1 MYSLDLRAAAPK
13 KIVPLGENF
22 TGTSPDGHTIGF
34 TNYAML
40 RDGRPFFG
48 VSGEMHFSRVSPDQW
63 EDAILK
69 MKAGGVNIVSTYVF
83 WIVHEEEEGVFR
95 FDGCR
100 DLRRFLEVCERHGMY
115 VILRM
120 GPFCHGE
127 FRNGGLPDWLY
138 GKPFDVRENNPG
150 FLEAT
155 RKFFRAVH
163 QQADGHYFAQGGCII
178 AAQIENEYQ
187 HSSAPW
193 EITTGVSS
201 EWVNGG
207 HSGEGYMLALK
218 RILQEAGI
226 VTPFYTTTAWGGAVT
241 PVEEALPL
249 WGGYSYQPWI
259 FYSGQTRHTAGSGCA
274 RRFLRIARAD
284 RAKPDL
290 QGRTGEHPATPEY
303 IYRDNHNNAVPK
315 TYNFEPT
322 YPPEARPYACCEMMG
337 GMMCSYNYRF
347 QMDMRAV
354 DALANTK
361 LGSGCN
367 LLGYYMYKGGTNPT
381 GLRTP
386 YLNESQV
393 SKISYDYQAALGE
406 FGQVRESY
414 GRLRAL
420 HLFCQTFAEVLAEAK
435 TVLPEHLRDLRPENL
450 GPLRFCVRLRGETG
464 FLFVNN
470 FQDHMEMVD
479 RKDECVKLQL
489 PSGEVTFR
497 FSLAAGENAVL
508 PFGVMLG
515 SVRLDWA
522 TAMPLT
528 HIGDT
533 WFFLAPDG
541 MAPKYC
547 IGGQEYD
554 AAPGEVLRAGGLT
567 IVTLSRR
574 ESNHFYLLG
583 GRAYLCDKPLMLDG
597 DTLRAE
603 TDDGCAT
610 LRTWENGGWQMRRL
624 GEKRAPV
631 HAAFRQVGI
640 GRFVVE
646 IPPEALVGHK
656 QVLLRVNYV
665 GDIGHAFVNGR
676 MISDNFANGAP
687 WDVRLDSEAEALS
700 REPLT
705 IYITPIKEQVMVD
718 VSSAMA
724 GRMERASGLTA
735 ELLSAELIQ
744 VDELLA

>member
-1 MYSLDLRAAAPK
+1 MYTLDLRAVRPK
-13 KIVPLGENF
+13 KIFPLGEKF
-22 TGTSPDGHTIGF
+22 SGTSPEGHTISF

-40 RDGRPFFG
+40 RDSRAFFG
-48 VSGEMHFSRVSPDQW
+48 ISGEMHYCRVSPDQW

-69 MKAGGVNIVSTYVF
+69 MKAGGINIVSTYVF

-100 DLRRFLEVCERHGMY
+100 NLRRFLEICEKHGML
-115 VILRM
+115 VIMRM

-138 GKPFDVRENNPG
+138 GKPFDVREDNPG
-150 FLEAT
+150 FLAAT
-155 RKFFRAVH
+155 RRFFRAVH
-163 QQADGHYFAQGGCII
+163 QQMNGHYFAQGGCVI

-193 EITTGVSS
+193 EITTGISA

-207 HSGEGYMLALK
+207 HSGEAYMRALK
-218 RILQEAGI
+218 SILREEGI
-226 VTPFYTTTAWGGAVT
+226 ITPFYTTTAWGGAVT

-259 FYSGQTRHTAGSGCA
+259 FYN
-274 RRFLRIARAD
+274 
-284 RAKPDL
+284 
-290 QGRTGEHPATPEY
+290 RTGTHPATPEY
-303 IYRDNHNNAVPK
+303 IYRDNHSNATPK

-322 YPPEARPYACCEMMG
+322 YPPEERPYACCEMMG

-393 SKISYDYQAALGE
+393 SRLSYDYQAALGE

-414 GRLRAL
+414 GRLKSL
-420 HLFCQTFAEVLAEAK
+420 HLFCQTFAEVLAEAV
-435 TVLPEHLRDLRPENL
+435 TVLPEHMRELQPENL
-450 GPLRFCVRLRGETG
+450 GPLRYCVRVRGEEG

-470 FQDHMEMVD
+470 FQDHIALTD
-479 RKDECVKLQL
+479 RWDECVTLRL
-489 PSGEVTFR
+489 PDRDVTFR
-497 FSLAAGENAVL
+497 FSIAAGENAVL

-515 SVRLDWA
+515 AVRLDWA
-522 TAMPLT
+522 TAQPLT

-533 WFFLAPDG
+533 WFFMVPDG
-541 MAPKYC
+541 MRPVYC
-547 IGGQEYD
+547 IGGRTYAVQ
-554 AAPGEVLRAGGLT
+554 PGDTLQVAGLT
-567 IVTLSRR
+567 LVTLSRA
-574 ESNHFYLLG
+574 ESLGFYLLG

-597 DTLRAE
+597 DVLKAE
-603 TDDGCAT
+603 TNDGALT
-610 LRTWENGGWQMRRL
+610 LRTWENGAWQTRAL
-624 GEKRAPV
+624 GKKRSPLQAS
-631 HAAFRQVGI
+631 FRQVGI
-640 GRFVVE
+640 GRYVVDV
-646 IPPEALVGHK
+646 PREALVGHK
-656 QVLLRVNYV
+656 LVLLRVNYV
-665 GDIGHAFVNGR
+665 GDIGHAFINGR
-676 MISDNFANGAP
+676 MVSDNFANGAA
-687 WDVRLDSEAEALS
+687 WDIRLDSEADALS
-700 REPLT
+700 RDPLT
-705 IYITPIKEQVMVD
+705 LYITPIKEHVVVD

-724 GRMERASGLTA
+724 GRMEKAAGLKA
-735 ELLSAELIQ
+735 ELLFGEIIQ
-744 VDELLA
+744 VDEVRL

>member
-1 MYSLDLRAAAPK
+1 MDTLDLRIVHPK
-13 KIVPLGENF
+13 EIYSLGEKF
-22 TGTSPDGHTIGF
+22 SGTSPDGHTISF

-40 RDGRPFFG
+40 RDGRAFFG
-48 VSGEMHFSRVSPDQW
+48 ISGEMHYCRVSPDQW

-69 MKAGGVNIVSTYVF
+69 MKAGGINIVSTYVF

-100 DLRRFLEVCERHGMY
+100 NVRRFLEICEKHGML
-115 VILRM
+115 VIMRM

-138 GKPFDVRENNPG
+138 GKPFDVREDNPG
-150 FLEAT
+150 FLAAT
-155 RKFFRAVH
+155 RRFFRAMH
-163 QQADGHYFAQGGCII
+163 QQMDGHYFAQGGCII

-193 EITTGVSS
+193 EITTGISS

-207 HSGEGYMLALK
+207 RSGEAYMLALK
-218 RILQEAGI
+218 RIMREEGI
-226 VTPFYTTTAWGGAVT
+226 ITPFYTTTAWGGAVT

-259 FYSGQTRHTAGSGCA
+259 FYN
-274 RRFLRIARAD
+274 
-284 RAKPDL
+284 
-290 QGRTGEHPATPEY
+290 RTGTHPATPEY
-303 IYRDNHNNAVPK
+303 IYRDNHSNTTPK

-322 YPPEARPYACCEMMG
+322 YPPESRPYACCEMMG

-393 SKISYDYQAALGE
+393 SKLSYDYQAALGE

-414 GRLRAL
+414 GRLKSL
-420 HLFCQTFAEVLAEAK
+420 HLFCQTFAEVLAEAV
-435 TVLPEHLRDLRPENL
+435 TVLPEHMRELQPENL
-450 GPLRFCVRLRGETG
+450 GPLRYCVRIKGKEG

-470 FQDHMEMVD
+470 FQDHIALAD
-479 RKDECVKLQL
+479 RRDECMTLRL
-489 PSGEVTFR
+489 PDRDVTFR
-497 FSLAAGENAVL
+497 FSIAAGENAVL

-515 SVRLDWA
+515 AVRLDWA
-522 TAMPLT
+522 TAQPLT

-533 WFFLAPDG
+533 WFFMAPDG
-541 MAPKYC
+541 MQPVYC
-547 IGGQEYD
+547 FGGREY
-554 AAPGEVLRAGGLT
+554 AAQPGDIRQAAGLT
-567 IVTLSRR
+567 LVTLSRA
-574 ESNHFYLLG
+574 ESLGFYLLG

-597 DTLRAE
+597 DVLKAE
-603 TDDGCAT
+603 TDDGALT
-610 LRTWENGGWQMRRL
+610 LRTWENGAWQTCTL
-624 GEKRAPV
+624 GEKREPLQATF
-631 HAAFRQVGI
+631 HQVGI
-640 GRFVVE
+640 GRYVVDVPRE
-646 IPPEALVGHK
+646 TLVGHK
-656 QVLLRVNYV
+656 LVLLRVNYV
-665 GDIGHAFVNGR
+665 GDIGHAFINGR
-676 MISDNFANGAP
+676 MVSDNFANGAA
-687 WDVRLDSEAEALS
+687 WDIRLDSEADALS
-700 REPLT
+700 RDPLT
-705 IYITPIKEQVMVD
+705 LYITPIKEHVVVD

-724 GRMERASGLTA
+724 GRMEKAANLKA
-735 ELLSAELIQ
+735 ELLSAEIIQ
-744 VDELLA
+744 VD

>member
-1 MYSLDLRAAAPK
+1 MYTLDLHAIQPK
-13 KIVPLGENF
+13 AIFPLGEKF
-22 TGTSPDGHTIGF
+22 TGTSPEGHTVSF

-40 RDGRPFFG
+40 RDGKAFFG
-48 VSGEMHFSRVSPDQW
+48 ISGEMHFCRVSPDQW

-69 MKAGGVNIVSTYVF
+69 MKAGGINIISTYVF
-83 WIVHEEEEGVFR
+83 WIVHEEVEGVFR

-100 DLRRFLEVCERHGMY
+100 DVRRFLELCERHGML
-115 VILRM
+115 VIMRM

-138 GKPFDVRENNPG
+138 GKPFDVREDNPG
-150 FLEAT
+150 FLAAT
-155 RKFFRAVH
+155 RRFFRAVH
-163 QQADGHYFAQGGCII
+163 QQMDGHYFAQGGCIVG
-178 AAQIENEYQ
+178 AQIENEYQ

-207 HSGEGYMLALK
+207 RSGESYMLALK
-218 RILQEAGI
+218 AIMQEEGI
-226 VTPFYTTTAWGGAVT
+226 CPPFYTTTAWGGAVT

-259 FYSGQTRHTAGSGCA
+259 FYN
-274 RRFLRIARAD
+274 
-284 RAKPDL
+284 
-290 QGRTGEHPATPEY
+290 RTGAHPATPEY
-303 IYRDNHNNAVPK
+303 IYRDNHNNANPK
-315 TYNFEPT
+315 TYNFEPA
-322 YPPEARPYACCEMMG
+322 YPPESRPYACCEMMG

-381 GLRTP
+381 GERTP

-393 SKISYDYQAALGE
+393 SKRSYDYQAALGE

-414 GRLRAL
+414 GRLKAL
-420 HLFCQTFAEVLAEAK
+420 HLFCQTFAEVLAEAV
-435 TVLPEHLRDLRPENL
+435 TVLPEHLRDLQPENL
-450 GPLRFCVRLRGETG
+450 VPLRYCVRVKGDAG

-470 FQDHMEMVD
+470 FQDHMPMVD
-479 RKDECVKLQL
+479 RRDESVKLQL
-489 PSGEVTFR
+489 PGGDVTFR

-515 SVRLDWA
+515 TTRLDWA

-541 MAPKYC
+541 MQPRYC
-547 IGGQEYD
+547 IAGQEY
-554 AAPGEVLRAGGLT
+554 APQNGEVLHADGLT
-567 IVTLSRR
+567 IVTLTRAESSR
-574 ESNHFYLLG
+574 FYLLG
-583 GRAYLCDKPLMLDG
+583 GKAYLCDKPLMLCG
-597 DTLRAE
+597 DTLKAE
-603 TDDGCAT
+603 TDDGCVT
-610 LRTWENGGWQMRRL
+610 LRTWEKGAWQTRTL
-624 GEKRAPV
+624 GLTREREKAS
-631 HAAFRQVGI
+631 FRQVGI
-640 GRFVVE
+640 GRYAVD
-646 IPPEALVGHK
+646 IPPEALSGHK

-687 WDVRLDSEAEALS
+687 WDIRLDSEADALE
-700 REPLT
+700 RHPLT
-705 IYITPIKEQVMVD
+705 IYITPIKEHVVVD

-724 GRMERASGLTA
+724 GRMEKASGLKA
-735 ELLSAELIQ
+735 ELLAAEILP
-744 VDELLA
+744 VDEVCL

>member
-1 MYSLDLRAAAPK
+1 MYTLDLRQVAPK
-13 KIVPLGENF
+13 SIYPLGAKFSGNA
-22 TGTSPDGHTIGF
+22 PDGREISF
-34 TNYAML
+34 TNYYMQVAQK
-40 RDGRPFFG
+40 PFFG
-48 VSGEMHFSRVSPDQW
+48 ISGEMHFCRVSPDQW

-69 MKAGGVNIVSTYVF
+69 MKAGGINIISTYVF

-100 DLRRFLEVCERHGMY
+100 DVRRFLEVCEKHGMM
-115 VILRM
+115 VIMRI
-120 GPFCHGE
+120 GPFDHGE

-138 GKPFDVRENNPG
+138 GKPYDVRDDNPG

-155 RKFFRAVH
+155 RRFFRALH
-163 QQADGHYFAQGGCII
+163 AQMDGHYFRQGGCIVGT
-178 AAQIENEYQ
+178 QIENEYQ

-207 HSGEGYMLALK
+207 HSGESYMLALK
-218 RILQEAGI
+218 KIMQEEGI
-226 VTPFYTTTAWGGAVT
+226 ITPFYTTTAWGGAIT

-259 FYSGQTRHTAGSGCA
+259 FYN
-274 RRFLRIARAD
+274 
-284 RAKPDL
+284 
-290 QGRTGEHPATPEY
+290 RTGKHPATPEY

-347 QMDMRAV
+347 QMDMRAI

-381 GLRTP
+381 GLRTL

-393 SKISYDYQAALGE
+393 SKRSYDYQAALGE

-414 GRLRAL
+414 GRLKAL
-420 HLFCQTFAEVLAEAK
+420 HLFCQTFADVLAETK
-435 TVLPEHLRDLRPENL
+435 TVLPDHMRDLQPDDL
-450 GPLRFCVRLRGETG
+450 APLRYCVRVKGDMG

-470 FQDHMEMVD
+470 FQDHIEMQD
-479 RKDECVKLQL
+479 RKAEQVCLRL
-489 PSGEVTFR
+489 PSGDVTFR
-497 FSLAAGENAVL
+497 FDLAAGENAVL

-522 TAMPLT
+522 TAMPMA

-533 WFFLAPDG
+533 WFCLAPDG
-541 MAPKYC
+541 MEPVYC
-547 IGGQEYD
+547 IGGREY
-554 AAPGEVLRAGGLT
+554 AVQPGDVLHVAGLT
-567 IVTLSRR
+567 LVTLNRA
-574 ESNHFYLLG
+574 EANHFYLLG
-583 GRAYLCDKPLMLDG
+583 GKAYLCDKPLLLDG
-597 DTLRAE
+597 DTLSAE
-603 TDDGCAT
+603 TDDGLVT
-610 LRTWENGGWQMRRL
+610 LRTWTDGAWQTCTL
-624 GEKRAPV
+624 GEKRENV
-631 HAAFRQVGI
+631 QAAFRQVGI
-640 GRFVVE
+640 GRYVVDV
-646 IPPEALVGHK
+646 PTDTLRGHK

-665 GDIGHAFVNGR
+665 GDIGHAFVNGQ
-676 MISDNFANGAP
+676 MISDNFANGAA
-687 WDVRLDSEAEALS
+687 WDIRLDCYADALAS
-700 REPLT
+700 DTLV
-705 IYITPIKEQVMVD
+705 IYITPIKAHVTVD

-724 GRMERASGLTA
+724 GRMEHAAGLTA
-735 ELLSAELIQ
+735 ELFSAEIIQ
-744 VDELLA
+744 VDEMTV